1 MSAFVNETRPSD
13 WVRRERK
20 PTKISSLFVK
30 STPQA
35 KQAES
40 VGVTVKK
47 MYKSLIPLKA
57 WFLATILSY
66 DIIFLTTKAQIRKI
80 EIRKNI
86 K

>member
-1 MSAFVNETRPSD
+1 MHLYRP
-13 WVRRERK
+13 EKK
-20 PTKISSLFVK
+20 PTRISSLWVK

-47 MYKSLIPLKA
+47 MYKILIPLKA

-66 DIIFLTTKAQIRKI
+66 DIIFLTIKAQPWKI